1 MILPTLN
8 YCDIVWQGCGQGNC
22 DSLERLQRRA
32 AKQIH
37 PNSGIESDT
46 LLLTLKLVLL
56 TDRRKAHT
64 SILVKKCLI
73 GFVPPYFLN
82 YFKLN
87 ESHSFYKTRDIMDIS
102 LPKVRLEVA
111 KHSFYYTGAVQFNS
125 LPRDLKE
132 IQSLDGFTKA
142 AREFLTV

>member
-1 MILPTLN
+1 MRDFLTNSAAERIYKAMILPMLD

-37 PNSGIESDT
+37 PNSGIEIDT
-46 LLLTLKLVLL
+46 LSLTLKLVLL

-87 ESHSFYKTRDIMDIS
+87 ESRSFYKTRDIMDIS
-102 LPKVRLEVA
+102 LYQRSGLKWLSTHFIIQEL
-111 KHSFYYTGAVQFNS
+111 FN
-125 LPRDLKE
+125 LIACLV
-132 IQSLDGFTKA
+132 T
-142 AREFLTV
+142 

>member
-1 MILPTLN
+1 MRNFLTISAAERIFKRMILPTLD

-37 PNSGIESDT
+37 PNSGIEIDT
-46 LLLTLKLVLL
+46 LSLTLKLVLL

-87 ESHSFYKTRDIMDIS
+87 ESRSFYKTRDIMDIS
-102 LPKVRLEVA
+102 LYQRSGLKWLSTHFIIQEL
-111 KHSFYYTGAVQFNS
+111 FN
-125 LPRDLKE
+125 LIACLV
-132 IQSLDGFTKA
+132 T
-142 AREFLTV
+142 

>member
-1 MILPTLN
+1 MRNFLTISAAERIYKTMILPTLD

-37 PNSGIESDT
+37 PNSGIEIDT
-46 LLLTLKLVLL
+46 LSLTLKLVLL

-73 GFVPPYFLN
+73 GFVPPF
-82 YFKLN
+82 
-87 ESHSFYKTRDIMDIS
+87 
-102 LPKVRLEVA
+102 P
-111 KHSFYYTGAVQFNS
+111 
-125 LPRDLKE
+125 
-132 IQSLDGFTKA
+132 
-142 AREFLTV
+142 